1 MKMKAE
7 GVDHNILDMNPD
19 GPSPNSAPIEPT
31 AVVTLLKD
39 DPMFAKYFKMLAM
52 VILTIFVV
60 FCSPP
65 LFLFLLAC
73 LCFSFVC

>member
-19 GPSPNSAPIEPT
+19 GPSPNSAPSEPT

-52 VILTIFVV
+52 VILTILLLYFFFSLFVFV
-60 FCSPP
+60 FV
-65 LFLFLLAC
+65 
-73 LCFSFVC
+73 FVC